1 MIRSSWWSIIIV
13 LSAIAV
19 ALAIVADAGTPVRP
33 LLVFWF
39 LLVCPGMA
47 FVRLLRI
54 EERLIELVLAIAL
67 SVTLDTIVAEI
78 MALNKIWSF
87 RGGLFVLI
95 CLSLLGAA
103 LQMMQALNQLP
114 SSTRQGASKP

>member
-1 MIRSSWWSIIIV
+1 MTRSNWWSLIII
-13 LSAIAV
+13 LSAIALTLV
-19 ALAIVADAGTPVRP
+19 IVANAGAPVRP
-33 LLVFWF
+33 LLAFWF

-47 FVRLLRI
+47 FIQLMHI

-67 SVTLDTIVAEI
+67 SIALDTVVAEI

-87 RGGLFVLI
+87 KGGLFVLI

-103 LQMMQALNQLP
+103 IQIMQALSRLP
-114 SSTRQGASKP
+114 SPTRQGLSKP

>member
-1 MIRSSWWSIIIV
+1 MIRSTWWSLIII

-19 ALAIVADAGTPVRP
+19 ALAIVVNAGAPVRP

-47 FVRLLRI
+47 FVQMMHI

-67 SVTLDTIVAEI
+67 SIALDTIVAEI

-103 LQMMQALNQLP
+103 LQIMRAINQMP
-114 SSTRQGASKP
+114 NPTRQGMSKP